1 MVRLGAEGDFSQLV
15 ERLEL
20 RQGAELFG
28 KAAPLIDDKI
38 LSLLVSLGG
47 VGAVI
52 LAAFWVRAKV
62 SALPN
67 ASKMLASLS
76 RYARLA
82 DFSEQLSFRH
92 RFGAA
97 LGEVCS
103 LLRTR
108 TSPGLVI
115 LIDDLDRCPPE
126 SVAKVMEAISF
137 CVGAGPCIVVMG
149 MDRRQVEF
157 AIGEG
162 FKDIVEGLP
171 DEELDLPS
179 GESASARERQQAFA
193 RHYLEKLVNVEVPVP
208 TLDDA
213 GLRGLLRPDQAT
225 SPFEEGPRWLPAV
238 RTAASMS
245 LQVSRVMF
253 LAVLLGLALT
263 AGLEYVEHMPRQT
276 APPEQASRQ
285 TPAPAAPV
293 ESAAAPQPAPAQ
305 PANQPSTAPP
315 MEVNLPIIPVDRD
328 NVPGARQWLWWG
340 PTAALLAMSLLWL
353 VGLATRRRN
362 TVVQD
367 SPKFVRALDAV
378 EPLLSA
384 RHLTPRLVK
393 RFQNRMRYLA
403 ERMRTQQPDTDW
415 VAGLLRR
422 AGRITG
428 NTFVPNS
435 WFSDRDRALIPED
448 ALILLGAVEIVAPD
462 AFRGEASTFCDR
474 LRKSLGDTSVTE
486 GAGAARNAWKST
498 EDAFR
503 QRDQQ
508 LDWPTDDQIRLYQEF
523 VVPLLR

>member
-1 MVRLGAEGDFSQLV
+1 
-15 ERLEL
+15 
-20 RQGAELFG
+20 
-28 KAAPLIDDKI
+28 
-38 LSLLVSLGG
+38 
-47 VGAVI
+47 
-52 LAAFWVRAKV
+52 
-62 SALPN
+62 
-67 ASKMLASLS
+67 MLASLS

-92 RFGAA
+92 RFGTA

-137 CVGAGPCIVVMG
+137 CVGAGPYIVVMG

-171 DEELDLPS
+171 DEELGLPLEGLPS
-179 GESASARERQQAFA
+179 DEAFRTRVRQQAFA

-225 SPFEEGPRWLPAV
+225 SPFEEGPHWLPGV
-238 RTAASMS
+238 KRAASMS

-253 LAVLLGLALT
+253 FAVLLGLALT
-263 AGLEYVEHMPRQT
+263 AGLDYVGHMPRETQ
-276 APPEQASRQ
+276 PGQSSRP
-285 TPAPAAPV
+285 PAPEVPV
-293 ESAAAPQPAPAQ
+293 ESPTAPQPAPPIAPTQ
-305 PANQPSTAPP
+305 SLTAPP
-315 MEVNLPIIPVDRD
+315 MEVDLPIIPLDRN

-353 VGLATRRRN
+353 VGLAARRRN
-362 TVVQD
+362 MVVQD

-384 RHLTPRLVK
+384 RCLTPRLVK

-422 AGRITG
+422 VGRITG
-428 NTFVPNS
+428 RTLVPES
-435 WFSDRDRALIPED
+435 WFLNRDRALIPEE
-448 ALILLGAVEIVAPD
+448 ALILLGA
-462 AFRGEASTFCDR
+462 
-474 LRKSLGDTSVTE
+474 
-486 GAGAARNAWKST
+486 
-498 EDAFR
+498 
-503 QRDQQ
+503 
-508 LDWPTDDQIRLYQEF
+508 
-523 VVPLLR
+523 